1 MMAISTHGIG
11 RTDVGTGSKPKTDK
25 KQEKAADAFASF
37 MNLAAPQQ
45 SGDVSVKEKNAAET
59 VSGTV
64 SGVTGS
70 EAVKDNK
77 PKTAEAAPEK
87 TETATA
93 KDADDKVQAEN
104 QAESVKKDDSDV
116 SNDADKALKNDK
128 ANVSGVEEDAE
139 TNTYAEVM
147 DAALTE
153 LKEAVMDLLDMD
165 EEAFDELLANM
176 GFSVYDLMKLDNL
189 SSFVLAAEDATSVDL
204 LVNETLNNLM
214 KNVEQ
219 MLDNLLDEYDI
230 TDVEVFISEAETVFG
245 ETTVADTLD
254 TAVRPEVEAET
265 EFVRETDDA
274 SVKITDYEADTNND
288 ADVKVTVR
296 NEQSAESGQFE
307 GHESSNF
314 NMNEGHTEGGTNHVI
329 SNLTQ
334 ALNDVVNAD
343 AVSNAEVFTDAVP
356 EADIVRQIIDEI
368 EVGITRESTSL
379 ELQLNPEHLGK
390 VQINVST
397 RNGVMQAQIVTESE
411 AARHAVEASIATLK
425 EAFDNK
431 ELKVDAI
438 EVMVG
443 TSDFFHG
450 NADQQADKEN
460 NQSTGKVSGSIRAG
474 FMDEDEE
481 SVDELEAEM
490 MHVQGNTVSYM
501 A

>member
-11 RTDVGTGSKPKTDK
+11 RTDIGVNSKPKADK

-45 SGDVSVKEKNAAET
+45 SNDSSVKDKAVTEVATET
-59 VSGTV
+59 VSGV
-64 SGVTGS
+64 IGS
-70 EAVKDNK
+70 DSTANK
-77 PKTAEAAPEK
+77 KAEAASEQVDK
-87 TETATA
+87 TAANDT
-93 KDADDKVQAEN
+93 DDNVVSQT
-104 QAESVKKDDSDV
+104 VKNDDSNV
-116 SNDADKALKNDK
+116 SDGTDKALSSEK
-128 ANVSGVEEDAE
+128 ADNSNVNEASDADG
-139 TNTYAEVM
+139 YGEVI
-147 DAALTE
+147 DAALDD
-153 LKEAVMDLLDMD
+153 LKEAVMDLLGID
-165 EEAFDELLANM
+165 EEKFDELLATM
-176 GFSVYDLMKLDNL
+176 GFSIFDLMKLENL
-189 SSFVLAAEDATSVDL
+189 NSFVLEAEGATNVDL
-204 LVNETLNNLM
+204 LVNENLNTLM
-214 KNVEQ
+214 KNVEN
-219 MLDNLLDEYDI
+219 MLDNLTKEYDI
-230 TDVEVFISEAETVFG
+230 TDVELFISEAETVF
-245 ETTVADTLD
+245 ADS
-254 TAVRPEVEAET
+254 AVTDMFEAAVQTEAEAKT
-265 EFVRETDDA
+265 GA
-274 SVKITDYEADTNND
+274 VKEEGNGLPEAADYEADTNHESGVR
-288 ADVKVTVR
+288 VKVQM
-296 NEQSAESGQFE
+296 EQQTENQQSG
-307 GHESSNF
+307 GHETESFHMS
-314 NMNEGHTEGGTNHVI
+314 EGQTGKGTDHIV

-334 ALNDVVNAD
+334 ALNDIANAD
-343 AVSNAEVFTDAVP
+343 AVSGTEIFTDAVS

-443 TSDFFHG
+443 TSDFFNG
-450 NADQQADKEN
+450 NAEQQAGKEN
-460 NQSTGKVSGSIRAG
+460 NQRTGNLNGSMQTG

-481 SVDELEAEM
+481 SASELEAEM